1 MPSSIRARLRST
13 ARAGLDSTARTR
25 LGSTLTAVLVSTALL
40 GLPGTSHAQPA
51 DGPAESARSTASS
64 APTAASASIGFEQQV
79 LFKASQDP
87 GYACY
92 RIPAVV
98 KTTKGTLLAFAEGR
112 VNDCSDAGDIDI
124 VLKRSTDGG
133 RTWGPLQV
141 VNEGAGDTHGNPAP
155 IVDRET
161 GRVVLA
167 ETYNTGR
174 PGGGNCDVPCD
185 RTPHMQHSDDDG
197 LTWSEPRDLSDEI
210 LPAHWNSWYATGPV
224 HGIQLTRGRHAGRLV
239 FGVNTETWN
248 GSRVSANHAALIVSD
263 DGGDHWRIGASD
275 SWPIADDGTFR
286 QKPSEMTMTEGAD
299 GTILVSGREQD
310 GTDLGHRT
318 QAFSRDGGNSFTS
331 PFRALPDL
339 YTPQVQG
346 STVRLGNRTLLA
358 CPGDPDRRRTMMVRS
373 SYDGG
378 RTWDSVD
385 RGTVVT
391 TDWSGYSDMV
401 GIGGSTVGLM
411 YEGGAVDA
419 RDEIR
424 FARFTEDWLQPRRGP
439 DPTTVDRAPRVSRA
453 AVLGGAGETDG
464 VFGGALEFDGTDDA
478 VRLPYR
484 DQLPLGTKD
493 FTASLWFRYTATTG
507 EQPLLWMGGVGGTQP
522 QVWLRGEP
530 ASGRIQGLIT
540 VRDGASAPRSASVRT
555 TGAYNDGQWHHLAL
569 RRGAGQLT
577 LFIDGTSIGTADV
590 PGSVSRNGPFGV
602 HVGQKLDSRAHFTGA
617 IDDVRVYDRA
627 LSDAELTGVRTANA
641 PVTRD
646 TVLWLPMDRVSGS
659 H

>member
-1 MPSSIRARLRST
+1 MPSSLRARLRST
-13 ARAGLDSTARTR
+13 
-25 LGSTLTAVLVSTALL
+25 LTTVLTTVALL
-40 GLPGTSHAQPA
+40 ALTTPAAQAEPA
-51 DGPAESARSTASS
+51 
-64 APTAASASIGFEQQV
+64 APDPGFEQQV

-87 GYACY
+87 GYACF

-124 VLKRSTDGG
+124 VLKRSTDDG
-133 RTWGPLQV
+133 RTWSPLQV

-161 GRVVLA
+161 GRIVLA

-174 PGGGNCDVPCD
+174 TDGRNCDVPCD

-197 LTWSEPRDLSDEI
+197 RTWSEPRDLSAEI
-210 LPAHWNSWYATGPV
+210 LPPNWNSWYATGPV
-224 HGIQLTRGRHAGRLV
+224 HGIQLSRGKHAGRLV
-239 FGVNTETWN
+239 FGVNTETWD
-248 GSRVSANHAALIVSD
+248 GERSEMGVPPAGGWGRVSANHAALIVSD
-263 DGGDHWRIGASD
+263 DGGDHWRIGATD
-275 SWPIADDGTFR
+275 SWSIPAEGTFR
-286 QKPSEMTMTEGAD
+286 QKPSEITMTERAD

-318 QAFSRDGGNSFTS
+318 QAFSRDGGDTFVS
-331 PFRALPDL
+331 PFQALPDL

-346 STVRLGNRTLLA
+346 STLRLGNRILLA
-358 CPGDPDRRRTMMVRS
+358 CPADPDRRRTMMIRS
-373 SYDGG
+373 SYDAG

-391 TDWSGYSDMV
+391 TDWSGYSDLV
-401 GIGGSTVGLM
+401 GIGRDTAGLM

-439 DPTTVDRAPRVSRA
+439 DPTTADRAPDARRA
-453 AVLGGAGETDG
+453 AVLGGARATDG
-464 VFGGALEFDGTDDA
+464 VFGGALDFDGTDDA

-484 DQLPLGTKD
+484 DQLPLRTKD

-507 EQPLLWMGGVGGTQP
+507 EQPLLWMGGVGTTQP

-530 ASGRIQGLIT
+530 ASDRIQGLIT

-569 RRGAGQLT
+569 RRGGGQLT
-577 LFIDGTSIGTADV
+577 LFIDGTAASTADV
-590 PGSVSRNGPFGV
+590 PGSVSRNSPFGV
-602 HVGQKLDSRAHFTGA
+602 HIGQKLDSRAHFTGA

-627 LSDAELTGVRTANA
+627 LSDAEVADVRTAPA
-641 PVTRD
+641 PTSASTATSASAAVTRD